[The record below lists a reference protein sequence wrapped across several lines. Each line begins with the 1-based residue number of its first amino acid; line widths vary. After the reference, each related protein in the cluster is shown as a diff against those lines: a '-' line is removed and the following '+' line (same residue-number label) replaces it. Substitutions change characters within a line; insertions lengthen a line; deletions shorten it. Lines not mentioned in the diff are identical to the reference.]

1 MRRRK
6 ELRVRNSR
14 TSHDRHRGRGRQSRL
29 ARTCAATR
37 ECPYGSCS
45 RAATP
50 LLCCRAAMIVAQ
62 ALTTNPVCPRA
73 STALGGGFPHLLSVL
88 IAGGRGRNALR
99 NVIKHPADR
108 AAAGLAACIAE

>member
-1 MRRRK
+1 MIDIEEGVDSQGWRAPALRRAS
-6 ELRVRNSR
+6 V
-14 TSHDRHRGRGRQSRL
+14 H
-29 ARTCAATR
+29 
-37 ECPYGSCS
+37 YGSCS

-50 LLCCRAAMIVAQ
+50 LLSCRAAMIVAQ

-73 STALGGGFPHLLSVL
+73 SIALRAGLPHLLSVL